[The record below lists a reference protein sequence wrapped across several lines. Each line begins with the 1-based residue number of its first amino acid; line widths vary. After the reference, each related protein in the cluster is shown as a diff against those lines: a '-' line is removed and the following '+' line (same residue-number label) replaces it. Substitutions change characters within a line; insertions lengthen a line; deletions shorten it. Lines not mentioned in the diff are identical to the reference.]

1 MDRERDKGLRRGQ
14 TLSHLVVTHRVT
26 AGSSKKIIQI
36 RLGIDNAMETLLG
49 KKPSLSVERE
59 EK

>member
-1 MDRERDKGLRRGQ
+1 LLLLIELLRDLQ
-14 TLSHLVVTHRVT
+14 
-26 AGSSKKIIQI
+26 KKIIQI